1 MTKNQPIKRRRIL
14 LGEDVS
20 FSGASLSQILDQ
32 SKCELIKCD
41 VRESLDQFIT
51 DLEFPPDLLI
61 VSIDYSK
68 PSMLEEIR
76 EARASLR
83 GRQIPI
89 LGVTTFTEHV
99 LDIAVLRAHG
109 VVGLIDRKTDHRMI
123 TRRVDMI
130 LERPERNRLCER
142 APCFLPVEIAEAT
155 SPNREYALDLSAS
168 GIRLTTK
175 DSLDLNTNLQFWFR
189 LPMVTNDRIKV
200 DGRIVRKLPK
210 RNSAA
215 LYEVGVFFY
224 PMALR
229 SRNTIAREVER
240 LLRD

>member
-1 MTKNQPIKRRRIL
+1 MTNNQPIERRRIL

-20 FSGASLSQILDQ
+20 FSGASLSKIFDQ

-51 DLEFPPDLLI
+51 DLEFPPDLLMI
-61 VSIDYSK
+61 SIDSSN

-76 EARASLR
+76 KVRASLR

-89 LGVTTFTEHV
+89 LGMTTFTEHS

-109 VVGLIDRKTDHRMI
+109 VVGLIDTKAEHAMI
-123 TRRVDMI
+123 KRRVDMI
-130 LERPERNRLCER
+130 LDGPGRNQLWER
-142 APCFLPVEIAEAT
+142 APCFLPVEISEGGR
-155 SPNREYALDLSAS
+155 PKKEYALNLSAS
-168 GIRLTTK
+168 GFRLTTSK
-175 DSLDLNTNLQFWFR
+175 SLELNTNLQFWFR
-189 LPMVTNDRIKV
+189 LPMVTNDQIKV

-215 LYEVGVFFY
+215 LHEVGVFFY
-224 PMALR
+224 PMAIHF
-229 SRNTIAREVER
+229 RNTIAREVKR
-240 LLRD
+240 LLSN